1 MAHHSPTLGS
11 APWTDSPALT
21 TFWLRATN
29 GMAAV
34 APLPRQPA
42 ETRHSSDP
50 TNQHQFFRTT
60 TDSIY
65 CHQAAARPQA
75 PDPEPEP
82 QPESEPETAPEEDPE
97 QNIAPATRPRSRPRE
112 ETDSLRT
119 GGGVN
124 PPFP

>member
-11 APWTDSPALT
+11 APWTGSPTLT

-29 GMAAV
+29 GTAAV
-34 APLPRQPA
+34 VTLPRQSSG
-42 ETRHSSDP
+42 TRHSTNP
-50 TNQHQFFRTT
+50 ANQHQFFRTT

-65 CHQAAARPQA
+65 YYQAASRPQA

-82 QPESEPETAPEEDPE
+82 QTESEPEMDPEEDPE
-97 QNIAPATRPRSRPRE
+97 QNIAPTTRPRSRPE
-112 ETDSLRT
+112 ENTDSLRT
-119 GGGVN
+119 GGGIN